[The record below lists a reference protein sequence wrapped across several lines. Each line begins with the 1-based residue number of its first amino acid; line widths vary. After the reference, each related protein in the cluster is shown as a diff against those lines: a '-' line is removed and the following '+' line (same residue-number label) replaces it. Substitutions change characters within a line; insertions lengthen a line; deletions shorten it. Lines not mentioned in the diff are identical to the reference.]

1 MATMMNKAEYPSIGE
16 TIWTGV
22 LSNGLSVFVV
32 PKKGFRSCYALFGTH
47 YGGAMRNFELEGKVH
62 ETPEGIA
69 HYLEHKMFD
78 MPEGENALSIL
89 SENGADP
96 NAFTSTDMTCYYFSC
111 TSRFEENLRMLLKF
125 VSSPYFTEESVEK
138 ERDII
143 TQEILMGAD
152 SPSRKIYQNLL
163 SLLYNR
169 DVITGHVAG
178 TVESIQKITAD
189 LLYDCHRVFY
199 AASNMALCV
208 EGDVDPEAVYR
219 IAEEILPVEK
229 QSIPCAIFGEHEG
242 MLPLKTSVEQ
252 EMPIAMP
259 EFLIGAKD
267 FDAPLSETGDA
278 HDRIFRRLVSSL
290 SLRLLCGTS
299 SPFYMKL
306 YSEGLITHSFDYDT
320 DFAANTVTVIIGG
333 ESNDPNAILK
343 ALNKEVAAIS
353 EKGFDRNRF
362 EIAKKSL
369 IGSRLRSL
377 EDFESV
383 CTNLF
388 GDWVD
393 GFFCPDISAILQ
405 EISCEDCEA
414 WVREILA
421 PERLA
426 ISVLRPSA
434 SNV

>member
-1 MATMMNKAEYPSIGE
+1 MIRTVYENIGE
-16 TIWTGV
+16 TLYTDTLENGLTLCV
-22 LSNGLSVFVV
+22 LSRPGFVKSHAVFAA
-32 PKKGFRSCYALFGTH
+32 R
-47 YGGAMRNFELEGKVH
+47 YGGADRRFTLDGVPKD
-62 ETPEGIA
+62 TPAGIA
-69 HYLEHKMFD
+69 HFLEHKMFD

-267 FDAPLSETGDA
+267 FDAP
-278 HDRIFRRLVSSL
+278 
-290 SLRLLCGTS
+290 TS
-299 SPFYMKL
+299 
-306 YSEGLITHSFDYDT
+306 H
-320 DFAANTVTVIIGG
+320 
-333 ESNDPNAILK
+333 
-343 ALNKEVAAIS
+343 
-353 EKGFDRNRF
+353 
-362 EIAKKSL
+362 
-369 IGSRLRSL
+369 
-377 EDFESV
+377 
-383 CTNLF
+383 
-388 GDWVD
+388 
-393 GFFCPDISAILQ
+393 
-405 EISCEDCEA
+405 
-414 WVREILA
+414 
-421 PERLA
+421 
-426 ISVLRPSA
+426 
-434 SNV
+434 

>member
-1 MATMMNKAEYPSIGE
+1 MATMMNKAEFPSIGE

-163 SLLYNR
+163 SLLPVSLQR
-169 DVITGHVAG
+169 WLRFPLH
-178 TVESIQKITAD
+178 Q
-189 LLYDCHRVFY
+189 
-199 AASNMALCV
+199 
-208 EGDVDPEAVYR
+208 PEHT
-219 IAEEILPVEK
+219 
-229 QSIPCAIFGEHEG
+229 QHHPC
-242 MLPLKTSVEQ
+242 
-252 EMPIAMP
+252 
-259 EFLIGAKD
+259 
-267 FDAPLSETGDA
+267 
-278 HDRIFRRLVSSL
+278 HDRKPCSRFPRRNQDAAATLQSD
-290 SLRLLCGTS
+290 LC
-299 SPFYMKL
+299 K
-306 YSEGLITHSFDYDT
+306 
-320 DFAANTVTVIIGG
+320 
-333 ESNDPNAILK
+333 
-343 ALNKEVAAIS
+343 
-353 EKGFDRNRF
+353 
-362 EIAKKSL
+362 
-369 IGSRLRSL
+369 
-377 EDFESV
+377 
-383 CTNLF
+383 
-388 GDWVD
+388 
-393 GFFCPDISAILQ
+393 
-405 EISCEDCEA
+405 
-414 WVREILA
+414 
-421 PERLA
+421 
-426 ISVLRPSA
+426 
-434 SNV
+434 